1 MLVGRT
7 FLSVPK
13 YDKWAAI
20 MAVGL
25 LVALLVSHLGLLA
38 ARASVEPDVGVPD
51 IVLTPDVE
59 VFWAAAAR
67 EMSAGDAAAAL
78 AAIAE
83 GLIRHPGDPALLAR
97 RADILA
103 TQPAFR
109 PEALEIYQR
118 LLAAHPG
125 DLSLKVKLAKVWLAL
140 RQPFK
145 AEILFQEVVALDP
158 GNFEANLGLGRIYL
172 ATVFYTMAAR
182 HFDRARD
189 SRPGSREALEG
200 WWQASSLIT
209 TQFQIMANIFE
220 DAEGFRRSS
229 LWSGFWQYLT
239 PRLRLGSGYGYLDYH
254 SGYAFFRRNRDGQDL
269 HRHVLPLVLQFRP
282 SSRLYFEAGGAINDY
297 GRWGQSGTARA
308 AAYWQ
313 AAPGTGLSLA
323 YSYYDV
329 IEFFGP
335 FRGPWGL
342 FFDDFAGYG
351 RYRYNIANPI
361 GLWSQS
367 FFGAS
372 AANTL
377 AVVRQIRAHDI
388 IPWFYQALGERV
400 MFIGSGDMS
409 FYSDGN
415 FRQIWSPT
423 LQFRLLPDPLL
434 KFKYTFYYGDYLY
447 SSPEITPAGAAP
459 AYLAFQHLKFHTWW
473 FVLEKNWGKRLKLA
487 LETNL
492 NYNQMSNSPGINC
505 LAEIDCL
512 LTYHLSA
519 RLVGFYA
526 NAVTQASAS
535 YQVRSALAT
544 LSYRF

>member
-1 MLVGRT
+1 MR
-7 FLSVPK
+7 PK
-13 YDKWAAI
+13 VYFFSNTDIRLLKL
-20 MAVGL
+20 AVGL
-25 LVALLVSHLGLLA
+25 FVSIILVGLGL
-38 ARASVEPDVGVPD
+38 RSVGASVEPDVGVPN
-51 IVLTPDVE
+51 IMVAPE
-59 VFWAAAAR
+59 VDLFLAAADK
-67 EMSAGDAAAAL
+67 EMSEGDAAAAL
-78 AAIAE
+78 AAVAE
-83 GLIRHPGDPALLAR
+83 GLVRHPDDPALLTR

-109 PEALEIYQR
+109 TEARDLYQR
-118 LLAAHPG
+118 LLTAHPD
-125 DLSLKVKLAKVWLAL
+125 DLGLKVKLAKVWLAL

-145 AEILFQEVVALDP
+145 AETLFQEVVARDP
-158 GNFEANLGLGRIYL
+158 GNFEANLGLGRLYL

-182 HFDRARD
+182 HFALARA
-189 SRPGSREALEG
+189 SRPESREALEG
-200 WWQASSLIT
+200 WRQASSLIT
-209 TQFQIMANIFE
+209 LQFQTMANAFE

-229 LWSGFWQYLT
+229 LWNGFWQYLH
-239 PRLRLGSGYGYLDYH
+239 PRLRVGSGYGYLNYH
-254 SGYAFFRRNRDGQDL
+254 SGYGPFRRNPDGRNL
-269 HRHVLPLVLQFRP
+269 HRHVVPIVLQFRP
-282 SSRLYFEAGGAINDY
+282 ATRVYLEAGGALNDY

-313 AAPGTGLSLA
+313 ATPGTGLSFA

-351 RYRYNIANPI
+351 RYRYNIVNPI

-367 FFGAS
+367 FFGAN

-377 AVVRQIRAHDI
+377 AVTRQIRAHDI
-388 IPWFYQALGERV
+388 IPWFYQALGERFMLV
-400 MFIGSGDMS
+400 GFGNMS

-423 LQFRLLPDPLL
+423 LQCRLLQDPLL

-447 SSPEITPAGAAP
+447 SSPDIIPEGATP
-459 AYLAFQHLKFHTWW
+459 AYLAFKNLKYHYWG
-473 FVLEKNWGKRLKLA
+473 FVLEKNWGSRFKFA

-492 NYNQMSNSPGINC
+492 NYNQTSNSPGFNS
-505 LAEIDCL
+505 LVEIDYL
-512 LTYHLSA
+512 LTHQVSA
-519 RLVGFYA
+519 RIVGFYA
-526 NAVTQASAS
+526 NAATQGSAS
-535 YQVRSALAT
+535 HQVRSALAT